1 MRMSTTPRLLRSLW
15 FNAKY
20 AVPTVLGVAILNF
33 LLLQLTPGDAA
44 DVMAGESGA
53 ATAETLA
60 ALRTRFG
67 LDLSVLEQL
76 QAYLGNLAHFSL
88 GFSPRYNMPVMELIG
103 QRLPST
109 LLLMG
114 LALAIALSLG
124 IALGTAMAY
133 FAGRLPDRLL
143 SVLSLLFYSVPGF
156 WTGLMLIVL
165 FSVKL
170 GWLPSGGSAS
180 IGSQLSG
187 LAAVLDQ
194 LRYMVLPATSL
205 ALFYVAIYA
214 RLTRAAM
221 LEVQS
226 QDFVR
231 TAAAKG
237 LSPWRITLRHVLRN
251 ALLPVTTMAGMHLGG
266 MLGGAVV
273 VETVYSWPGLGRLAF
288 EAVLSRDFSVLMGV
302 LFLSSLLV
310 IAANVLVDLL
320 HAWLDPRIEVR

>member
-1 MRMSTTPRLLRSLW
+1 MNVFHRLLLSLRRTAW
-15 FNAKY
+15 Q
-20 AVPTVLGVAILNF
+20 AVPTVIGILVLNF

-44 DVMAGESGA
+44 DVLAGEAGA
-53 ATAETLA
+53 ATPETMA
-60 ALRTRFG
+60 ALRSRFG
-67 LDLSVLEQL
+67 LDLSLWHQL
-76 QAYLGNLAHFSL
+76 VAYLGHLSHFSL
-88 GFSPRYNMPVMELIG
+88 GFSPRYNMPVMELIA
-103 QRLPST
+103 QRLPGT

-114 LALAIALSLG
+114 VALAVALALGLLLGAL
-124 IALGTAMAY
+124 MAS

-143 SVLSLLFYSVPGF
+143 SVLALLFYSVPGF
-156 WTGLMLIVL
+156 WIGLMFIVW
-165 FSVKL
+165 FSVHL
-170 GWLPSGGSAS
+170 GWLPSGGSGT
-180 IGSQLSG
+180 IGSDLRG
-187 LAAVLDQ
+187 FAAIADR

-237 LSPWRITLRHVLRN
+237 IPPWRITLRHVLRN
-251 ALLPVTTMAGMHLGG
+251 ALLPVTTLAGIHLGG

-288 EAVLSRDFSVLMGV
+288 EAVLSRDFSVLLGV

-310 IAANVLVDLL
+310 IVANMAVDLL
-320 HAWLDPRIEVR
+320 HAWLDPRIGVR